1 MHPGRVSPFAQ
12 YRTQHV
18 PVLAALWE
26 NPVAV
31 PREDLVE
38 RERKLGADALEVA
51 HPVSVDTIDGD
62 YKQ

>member
-1 MHPGRVSPFAQ
+1 
-12 YRTQHV
+12 
-18 PVLAALWE
+18 
-26 NPVAV
+26 VAV

-38 RERKLGADALEVA
+38 CERKLGADALEVA